1 MNQSF
6 PAQNSDFRESNR
18 DAQRHDLFAL
28 LGFLLKQPPSAV
40 QLASLAVL
48 TLTMQTP
55 AFLVDVLCDLQAAA
69 GRYDARSVKR
79 EYEDLFVGMGRGEVV
94 PYASWYAEKLLMAGP
109 LVRLRTDLRELN
121 IARRAGVC
129 EPEDHAAALCE
140 AMVLILDD
148 GRLSVRQQASFFS
161 NHLATWMIRFFQDL
175 QKAHSAAFYRY
186 VGRLGEQFFLLEK
199 QLLQTTS
206 F

>member
-1 MNQSF
+1 MSNES
-6 PAQNSDFRESNR
+6 QNSVSRKQVR
-18 DAQRHDLFAL
+18 DALRRDLYAL
-28 LGFLLKQPPSAV
+28 LGFLLKQPPSAG
-40 QLASLAVL
+40 QLDALAVL
-48 TLTMQTP
+48 TLAAQAPT
-55 AFLVDVLCDLQAAA
+55 FLADSLHELQAAA
-69 GRYDARSVKR
+69 GRHDARSVKM
-79 EYEDLFVGMGRGEVV
+79 EYEDLFVGMGRGEVA

-109 LVRLRTDLRELN
+109 LVRLRTDLRELSV
-121 IARRAGVC
+121 ARRAGVC

-148 GRLSVRQQASFFS
+148 EHLSARQQASFFS

-199 QLLQTTS
+199 QLLQKTS
-206 F
+206 I